1 MNIKR
6 RVIVML
12 VLVTLSVGYTAA
24 QDDLPEPVLAVST
37 IPVLDPPLTADNA
50 IERYTEAMEL
60 ADDAGVTGNFI
71 SKTWSELEPDA
82 GKYAL
87 DDLQGDLNYRT
98 GIYNHLEMI
107 GIQVINT
114 TNRETPPDLL
124 DVPFDALDMIERF
137 QRLFDALLP
146 VLNDRVVYFAIG
158 NEVDAYLSAH
168 PDEWQAYTTFYE
180 ASLAYIHQ
188 TAPQIKVGVTTTFNG
203 AAAYPDQV
211 ADLNVMSDV
220 FIMTYYPLNMDF
232 TVRPPDAPLTDFP
245 QMVAWAGEKPLL
257 LQEVGYPVAES
268 LGSSEAAQAEFVQH
282 VFAAWEA
289 NAADIPFLSYF
300 ALGDFSEELCTT
312 LTGYYGLPD
321 AQLFRDYLC
330 TLGLL
335 TADGTPRAAWQA
347 FVDEGQNIRSSH
359 G

>member
-1 MNIKR
+1 MNIKW
-6 RVIVML
+6 RVTFML
-12 VLVTLSVGYTAA
+12 VLLTLSVGYTTA
-24 QDDLPEPVLAVST
+24 QDTPPEPILAIST
-37 IPVLDPPLTADNA
+37 IPILEPPLTADNA

-60 ADDAGVTGNFI
+60 ADDAGVNGNFI
-71 SKTWSELEPDA
+71 AKSWRELEPSA
-82 GKYAL
+82 GEYAL
-87 DDLQGDLNYRT
+87 DDLQGDLSYRT
-98 GIYNHLEMI
+98 GVYNHLEMI

-124 DVPFDALDMIERF
+124 DVPFDAPEMIERF

-146 VLNDRVVYFAIG
+146 VFNDRVVYFAIG

-168 PDEWQAYTTFYE
+168 PDEWQSYKIFYE

-188 TAPQIKVGVTTTFNG
+188 TAPQLKVGVTTTFNG
-203 AAAYPDQV
+203 AAAYPDEV
-211 ADLNVMSDV
+211 ADLNAMSDV

-245 QMVAWAGEKPLL
+245 QMVAWAGDKPLL
-257 LQEVGYPVAES
+257 LQEVGYPAAES
-268 LGSSEAAQAEFVQH
+268 LGSSEAAQTEFVHQ
-282 VFAAWEA
+282 VFDAWEA

-300 ALGDFSEELCTT
+300 ALGDFSDELCTT
-312 LTGYYGLPD
+312 FMAYYGLPD

-335 TADGTPRAAWQA
+335 KADGTHRAAYQA
-347 FVDEGQNIRSSH
+347 MVDEGQILRQNR
-359 G
+359 